1 MASLKLNGVNKV
13 YPSGTLAL
21 YDINLETSDREFLV
35 VVGAEESG
43 KSTFLRVIA
52 GLEDVTDG
60 QIFIDGKDVTECAP
74 KDRDIAMVF
83 KNDTLYPSLNVYDNM
98 AFGLRMRKASATLID
113 QRVKSAAN
121 ILGLADI
128 LYRKPKTL
136 TGAVSYTHLRS
147 H

>member
-60 QIFIDGKDVTECAP
+60 QIFIDGKDVTQGQGYRNGVQ
-74 KDRDIAMVF
+74 KR
-83 KNDTLYPSLNVYDNM
+83 YSLSL
-98 AFGLRMRKASATLID
+98 A
-113 QRVKSAAN
+113 QR
-121 ILGLADI
+121 L
-128 LYRKPKTL
+128 
-136 TGAVSYTHLRS
+136 
-147 H
+147 